1 MTLLCRYL
9 YSLKSKMLLS
19 VAVTLICLCAC
30 SDSGKTP
37 SVVDAASAYEY
48 TAAACAFGKR
58 NSGSEGASKIAA
70 WIEKTAS
77 VFKGVKVSR
86 MEFEDNT
93 PHGKIRFVNIVAE
106 IPGDSESFVIVGTHY
121 DTKFLKSVPE
131 FSGANDG
138 ASGVGAL
145 LAMIK
150 AVSESGVRPPLT
162 LRFVFFDGEEC
173 IYSYGENDGFHGSH
187 HAAEKW
193 HNDGSLKKC
202 AAMVLLDMIGDSDLK
217 ITFPKGSDAKL
228 LNMAMESAKELGHSK
243 HFSVYVNDILD
254 DHTQFAE
261 KGVPAINFI
270 DFEFGHNN
278 SYWHTRGDTIDKVSP
293 ESLKITSDTAL
304 HLIWRI
310 SAKK

>member
-1 MTLLCRYL
+1 MTLLCRHL
-9 YSLKSKMLLS
+9 YPVKSKMLLS

-37 SVVDAASAYEY
+37 PVVDAGTAYEY
-48 TAAACAFGKR
+48 AAAACSFGKR
-58 NSGSEGASKIAA
+58 NSGSEGAAKTAD
-70 WIEKTAS
+70 WIEKTVS
-77 VFKGVKVSR
+77 GFKGIIVSR
-86 MEFEDNT
+86 LEFTDNT
-93 PHGKIRFVNIVAE
+93 PHGKIRFVNIVVE
-106 IPGDSESFVIVGTHY
+106 IPGASESFVIIGTHY

-150 AVSESGVRPPLT
+150 AVSETGTKPPLT

-173 IYSYGENDGFHGSH
+173 IYSYGENDGFHGSRYI
-187 HAAEKW
+187 AEKW
-193 HNDGSLKKC
+193 QRDGSLKKC

-217 ITFPKGSDAKL
+217 VTFPKGSDAKL
-228 LNMAMESAKELGHSK
+228 LNMAMESAKSLGHSK
-243 HFSVYVNDILD
+243 HFSVYANDILD
-254 DHTQFAE
+254 DHTAFAE

-278 SYWHTRGDTIDKVSP
+278 SYWHTRGDTIDKISP
-293 ESLKITSDTAL
+293 ESLKIASDTAL
-304 HLIWRI
+304 HLTWRI
-310 SAKK
+310 PAKK